1 MGDNDLLMSILMTLQ
16 YLEQQRDYS
25 TDALKA
31 KSLVTEAF
39 ATRDA
44 FEFCIGA
51 LKSTLEAY
59 GIEQD
64 LVENFVI

>member
-1 MGDNDLLMSILMTLQ
+1 MGDNDLLMAILMTLQ
-16 YLEQQRDYS
+16 YLEQQRDYQ
-25 TDALKA
+25 TNALKA

-59 GIEQD
+59 SISRGALKD
-64 LVENFVI
+64 D

>member
-1 MGDNDLLMSILMTLQ
+1 MGDNDLLMAILMTLQ

-25 TDALKA
+25 TNALKA
-31 KSLVTEAF
+31 KNLVTEAF

-44 FEFCIGA
+44 FDFCIGA

-59 GIEQD
+59 GLSKGAIKD
-64 LVENFVI
+64 D